1 MIGLT
6 ISSIV
11 LILFAIAMP
20 IIHNKRYNPSEN
32 DRVYLHILQTVLFSV
47 ISLIS
52 SIIAFFI
59 SLYSE
64 DPFAACSVMLSI
76 SFLIALLAL
85 STVAWNIR
93 YNENEIVYIN
103 MFGIKS
109 TYEYRDITEYKRDMG
124 DITVYVGKSKMRID
138 AWTIGREQFLSTIK
152 KEYRRAKGG
161 ESLKHRD
168 RKKDIFN
175 GNLNRPGEFIVVYVI
190 LLVLSIGIMVFSC
203 VMLFLSDSE
212 EELIYKELGFE
223 AYETKG
229 DNIVLYEKKAT
240 AEYVIYNYKMRGDL
254 RQRIEDSFNS
264 QNVYVVGIEGD
275 VGEDGSYSVDAIK
288 IKNGEE
294 IYSYEQC
301 LEDEHKNRLFG
312 VALAWFV
319 ALMMI
324 FVIVMSVIIARNPH
338 KFSPKIIHLFF
349 KHGYINY

>member
-32 DRVYLHILQTVLFSV
+32 DRVYLHILPTVLFSV

-124 DITVYVGKSKMRID
+124 DITVYVGKRKMRID

-152 KEYRRAKGG
+152 KSLDGQKAGRA
-161 ESLKHRD
+161 
-168 RKKDIFN
+168 
-175 GNLNRPGEFIVVYVI
+175 
-190 LLVLSIGIMVFSC
+190 
-203 VMLFLSDSE
+203 
-212 EELIYKELGFE
+212 
-223 AYETKG
+223 
-229 DNIVLYEKKAT
+229 
-240 AEYVIYNYKMRGDL
+240 
-254 RQRIEDSFNS
+254 
-264 QNVYVVGIEGD
+264 
-275 VGEDGSYSVDAIK
+275 
-288 IKNGEE
+288 
-294 IYSYEQC
+294 
-301 LEDEHKNRLFG
+301 
-312 VALAWFV
+312 
-319 ALMMI
+319 
-324 FVIVMSVIIARNPH
+324 
-338 KFSPKIIHLFF
+338 
-349 KHGYINY
+349 